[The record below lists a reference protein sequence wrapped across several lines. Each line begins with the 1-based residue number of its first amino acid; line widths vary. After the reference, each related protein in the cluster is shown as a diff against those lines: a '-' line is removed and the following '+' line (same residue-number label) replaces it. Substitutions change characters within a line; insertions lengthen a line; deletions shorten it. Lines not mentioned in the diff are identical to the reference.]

1 MHRLLIVLP
10 AVFVQFIPRVLT
22 HCTLLQA
29 PALFGWAP
37 AHSQWVAVV
46 NALCEPQLALAAAGG
61 LAAVSGFSAP
71 AARACSAS
79 TGPLSL
85 SRLGMAGPPAAPAS
99 QAAAPRSQ
107 RRCRVAQHTLVGTQC
122 SSPQPL
128 AGTQQAAPSPAA
140 TPLHQGCAVRRLA
153 LETPAVPQPL
163 QPATWAEVAS
173 PPAARPTASAAR
185 PTAAGTSAAGAAPAF
200 PAAAHTPAATP
211 LPAPSACIAASARAS
226 AATAAA
232 GADGTAAPTSLSAPL
247 FVDLLRAAR
256 AAEPWLAGWTLRST
270 GATLQLVALSGG
282 GAGQPSVVRLILE
295 LDPDGAWVVHALRR
309 RVSRAEVGAT
319 SRRVISCCI
328 LVDCLVQPLYGYY
341 SCCCDSDCLGDCR
354 MPPRWSSS
362 LAQQIQYCP
371 RCSCRCPSWH
381 ECLGFCRSWLLS
393 KSCCWRWK
401 NCSFALAT
409 LMRRPSAR

>member
-10 AVFVQFIPRVLT
+10 ACGVRAKIIPPVLT
-22 HCTLLQA
+22 HCTLPQA

-173 PPAARPTASAAR
+173 PPAARPTALAAR
-185 PTAAGTSAAGAAPAF
+185 PTAVGTSAAGAAPAF

-270 GATLQLVALSGG
+270 GAALQLVALSGG
-282 GAGQPSVVRLILE
+282 GAGQLSVVRLILE

-309 RVSRAEVGAT
+309 RVSRELLLAASSHVTFLFMYWVVSIGWFLFMYWVVWWDRMFVGDLISLVVNVVTSVTHRGQLPIFNAT
-319 SRRVISCCI
+319 HTTNSVPNPET
-328 LVDCLVQPLYGYY
+328 D
-341 SCCCDSDCLGDCR
+341 
-354 MPPRWSSS
+354 
-362 LAQQIQYCP
+362 
-371 RCSCRCPSWH
+371 H
-381 ECLGFCRSWLLS
+381 WLHGIDI
-393 KSCCWRWK
+393 
-401 NCSFALAT
+401 T
-409 LMRRPSAR
+409 